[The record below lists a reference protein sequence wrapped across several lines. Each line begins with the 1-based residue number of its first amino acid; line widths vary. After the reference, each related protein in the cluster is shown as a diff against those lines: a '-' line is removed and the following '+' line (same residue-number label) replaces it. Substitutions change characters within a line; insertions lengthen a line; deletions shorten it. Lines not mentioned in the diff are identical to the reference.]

1 MSSCPENFS
10 QNADDRPRSADRTRS
25 PAAVFQKWEYFKYPP
40 EQRRGQSPRGGPPSF
55 LTSAAMLRRLPQRD
69 GVNLMTARIVKETGR
84 RVKRRG
90 ATPQADCRIRT
101 ARLSRLPSG
110 PAFIIWSI
118 PTKRSLADAAGKAGD
133 ADGGGGRHARQLAF
147 ETPAERFNAC
157 VASTG

>member
-55 LTSAAMLRRLPQRD
+55 LTSTAMLRRLPQRD

-84 RVKRRG
+84 VHHLVDTDEAHAGRCGRPSRR
-90 ATPQADCRIRT
+90 C
-101 ARLSRLPSG
+101 
-110 PAFIIWSI
+110 
-118 PTKRSLADAAGKAGD
+118 
-133 ADGGGGRHARQLAF
+133 
-147 ETPAERFNAC
+147 
-157 VASTG
+157 